1 MTFVQV
7 KDNEWLD
14 LDRKCTCFI
23 TPNNFVV
30 VRWLPTANNNLCE
43 DRFGFSTLEEAIAAQ
58 VRIIESCKE
67 QIKINTYNPFQEIVD
82 MIPDHLKEK

>member
-1 MTFVQV
+1 MTFVKV
-7 KDNEWLD
+7 KDHEWLD

-43 DRFGFSTLEEAIAAQ
+43 DRFGFPTLSEALTAAEK
-58 VRIIESCKE
+58 IIGSCE
-67 QIKINTYNPFQEIVD
+67 V
-82 MIPDHLKEK
+82 EK